1 MSDVR
6 TEAAWPPGGG
16 EMGARMRAY
25 DWSKNP
31 LGPTENWHPTL
42 KAIVE
47 FSLSSPQPT
56 KILWGPE
63 LIQLYNDPFAA
74 IIGPKHPAGLGQRAV
89 EAWAEIMHLSAPYY
103 ARALAGE
110 ALVLNNTDWK
120 IARNGMEDVSF
131 AAYLTP
137 VKLENGIVAG
147 LHVVC
152 LETTEQVKAAQERD
166 RAEQALKYSESRLH
180 TASAVVGLGCYSW
193 NLRDDTQYWDFRARD
208 TWGFPPEMRLDREKI
223 RQQVH
228 PDDRAK
234 LDTAIIKCLDPRGD
248 GSFEC
253 EYRITRMSDGA
264 ERWIRSRGKA
274 SFYEG
279 RPVDVLCVTT
289 DVTDARIAA
298 DTLRAREERLSS
310 LMDQLPM
317 GIGLYDRDGKLLE
330 ANAGFKRFA
339 VGDAMPSRDP
349 SARLRWRG
357 SKSDGARLE
366 PAEFPDA
373 RALRGET
380 VSGVEFLHMSDD
392 GSEKWTRV
400 SASPFKG
407 KDGAVSGIL
416 LTVQDIDE
424 EKRASQVRVLREVRP
439 AG

>member
-1 MSDVR
+1 MSH
-6 TEAAWPPGGG
+6 TEATWPPGGG
-16 EMGARMRAY
+16 EMGARIRAY

-31 LGPTENWHPTL
+31 LGPTENWHPML

-47 FSLSSPQPT
+47 FTLVSPQPT

-63 LIQLYNDPFAA
+63 LIQIYNDPFAA
-74 IIGPKHPAGLGQRAV
+74 IIGGKHPAGLGQRAV

-120 IARNGMEDVSF
+120 IARSGIEDVSF

-137 VKLENGIVAG
+137 VKLENGVVAG

-180 TASAVVGLGCYSW
+180 TASEVVGLGCYSW
-193 NLRDDTQYWDFRARD
+193 NLKDDTQYWDFRARNA
-208 TWGFPPEMRLDREKI
+208 WGFPPEMRLDREKI
-223 RQQVH
+223 RQQIH
-228 PDDRAK
+228 PEDRAK
-234 LDTAIIKCLDPRGD
+234 VDSAIIKCLDPRGD
-248 GSFEC
+248 GTFEC

-264 ERWIRSRGKA
+264 ERWIRSRGRA

-289 DVTDARIAA
+289 DVTDARMANEKV
-298 DTLRAREERLSS
+298 RAHEERLSS
-310 LMDQLPM
+310 MMEQMPL
-317 GIGLYDRDGKLLE
+317 GVGLFNADGALQE
-330 ANAGFKRFA
+330 ANSEFRRYM
-339 VGDAMPSRDP
+339 VGGTLPSRDP

-357 SKSDGARLE
+357 MKSDGSRLE
-366 PAEFPDA
+366 PADYPDA
-373 RALRGET
+373 RALKGET
-380 VSGVEFLHMSDD
+380 ASGVEFLHMADD
-392 GSEKWTRV
+392 GAEIWTRV
-400 SASPFKG
+400 GAAPFKSR
-407 KDGAVSGIL
+407 DGV
-416 LTVQDIDE
+416 TVGVLMTVRNIDE

-439 AG
+439 A